1 MRCLQAAVAGEGF
14 PGAAQ
19 VALRPVLPVAVDTPA
34 LG

>member
-19 VALRPVLPVAVDTPA
+19 VALRPVLSVAANILV